1 MLLLVDSD
9 VPRAAYACARA
20 VTEAT
25 QDLMLLVSESSE
37 YDKAGARAYVWELLE
52 TERYAI
58 YIGPTRPKGS
68 LLAQQAET
76 PRRPFSLNP

>member
-1 MLLLVDSD
+1 MVDSD

-25 QDLMLLVSESSE
+25 QDLMLLVSEASE

-58 YIGPTRPKGS
+58 YIGPNEAQGKSARTAGGDAAPP
-68 LLAQQAET
+68 LL
-76 PRRPFSLNP
+76 S